1 MDNINDLI
9 GDAANLFKRACET
22 HGASF
27 SSSRQNRLSPATL
40 FGLNSMNPRFMFTLQ
55 LGSMK
60 PIPSATELSPRSKL
74 QSSYQPPGRILLVHA
89 LMLSQSK
96 VWACVLNH
104 SPLPLMNDSFRRTIS
119 IENVA
124 PDSVLYAFQ

>member
-1 MDNINDLI
+1 MKSYHIFLSGEI
-9 GDAANLFKRACET
+9 RLHFKCQTNAR
-22 HGASF
+22 
-27 SSSRQNRLSPATL
+27 
-40 FGLNSMNPRFMFTLQ
+40 RFYR
-55 LGSMK
+55 GN
-60 PIPSATELSPRSKL
+60 
-74 QSSYQPPGRILLVHA
+74 ILLVHA